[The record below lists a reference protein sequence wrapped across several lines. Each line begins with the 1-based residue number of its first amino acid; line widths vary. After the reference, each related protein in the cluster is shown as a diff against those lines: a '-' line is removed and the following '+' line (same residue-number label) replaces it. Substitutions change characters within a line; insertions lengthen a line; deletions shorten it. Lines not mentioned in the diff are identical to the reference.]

1 MSQQTYDETFA
12 ATVKRQGLLP
22 ALLSGRPSPTEK
34 RMLKQARR
42 EATRRSPYGLANK
55 GRAEGL

>member
-22 ALLSGRPSPTEK
+22 ALLSGRPSPAEK

-55 GRAEGL
+55 G